1 MMAAERGA
9 ARATLDN
16 YRRDLADFATFAS
29 GRGTEAAQAS
39 GPLLREYLASLAE
52 RGLSAAT
59 AARRL
64 SALRQFFCF
73 LFAEGVRS
81 DDPTLILDGPR
92 RSRPLPKVLSEDE
105 VDHLLAEA
113 RKVDGAAGARLLALV
128 EVLYATGL
136 RVSELVSLPR
146 AAVRGDPRFL
156 TVRGKGGRE
165 RMVPLS
171 EPAMD
176 AVRAHLEAEALPL
189 GSPPPNRLFPSRSAR
204 GHLTERRFAQ
214 MLKDL
219 GERAGIDPARLSPH
233 VLRHAFASHLL
244 QRGADLRVVQQM
256 LGHSDIGTTQ
266 IYLHVLE
273 ERLHDLLQRH
283 PLAD

>member
-92 RSRPLPKVLSEDE
+92 RSRPRRSASGKS
-105 VDHLLAEA
+105 
-113 RKVDGAAGARLLALV
+113 
-128 EVLYATGL
+128 
-136 RVSELVSLPR
+136 
-146 AAVRGDPRFL
+146 
-156 TVRGKGGRE
+156 TVRILGKLAR
-165 RMVPLS
+165 PLES
-171 EPAMD
+171 MIFTTTAD
-176 AVRAHLEAEALPL
+176 AA
-189 GSPPPNRLFPSRSAR
+189 
-204 GHLTERRFAQ
+204 
-214 MLKDL
+214 
-219 GERAGIDPARLSPH
+219 
-233 VLRHAFASHLL
+233 
-244 QRGADLRVVQQM
+244 
-256 LGHSDIGTTQ
+256 
-266 IYLHVLE
+266 
-273 ERLHDLLQRH
+273 
-283 PLAD
+283 

>member
-1 MMAAERGA
+1 MAAERGA

-16 YRRDLADFATFAS
+16 YRRDLADFASFAS
-29 GRGTEAAQAS
+29 GRGADAAKATS
-39 GPLLREYLASLAE
+39 PLLRAYLASLAG

-64 SALRQFFCF
+64 SALRQFFRF
-73 LFAEGVRS
+73 LFAEGVRA

-92 RSRPLPKVLSEDE
+92 RSRPLPKVLSESE
-105 VDHLLAEA
+105 VDLLLSKA
-113 RKVDGAAGARLLALV
+113 RAAGGARGARLLALV

-156 TVRGKGGRE
+156 MVRGKGGRE
-165 RMVPLS
+165 RLVPLS

-176 AVRAHLEAEALPL
+176 AVRAYLEAEALPSGL
-189 GSPPPNRLFPSRSAR
+189 PPPKWLFPSRSAR
-204 GHLTERRFAQ
+204 GHLTGRRFAQ

-219 GERAGIDPARLSPH
+219 GARAGIDPSRLSPH

-244 QRGADLRVVQQM
+244 QHGADLRAVQQM

-273 ERLHDLLQRH
+273 ERLHELLRRH